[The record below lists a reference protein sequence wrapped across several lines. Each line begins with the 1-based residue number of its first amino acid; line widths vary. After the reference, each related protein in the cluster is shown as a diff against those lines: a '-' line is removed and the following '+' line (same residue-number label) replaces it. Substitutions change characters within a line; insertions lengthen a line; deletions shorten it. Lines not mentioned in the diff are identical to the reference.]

1 MIALDTLLSVIGD
14 VDPATVQVKTQI
26 QRPDIRIRDPSTNKI
41 IETAKSNVPDYLSLN
56 ARLQQAPHTADDAT
70 LSFIFR
76 RGQPFPGTPS
86 VTWTLNFQYGE
97 IKVQS
102 PNSGF
107 FDADPSDEKKVIF
120 QIHHYENDK
129 VEDVEWGWSTEQTA
143 LPLMARPVSST
154 LYSFADGRD
163 AGDGWV
169 SVEDAAKRA
178 VLIERLLNA

>member
-1 MIALDTLLSVIGD
+1 ME
-14 VDPATVQVKTQI
+14 
-26 QRPDIRIRDPSTNKI
+26 PS
-41 IETAKSNVPDYLSLN
+41 
-56 ARLQQAPHTADDAT
+56 PHTADDAT

-86 VTWTLNFQYGE
+86 VTWNLNFQYGE
-97 IKVQS
+97 IKVES
-102 PNSGF
+102 PTSGF
-107 FDADPSDEKKVIF
+107 FDADPSDEKKVTF
-120 QIHHYENDK
+120 QIHHYEDDK
-129 VEDVEWGWSTEQTA
+129 VEDVEWGWSTEQMA

-154 LYSFADGRD
+154 LYAFADGCD